1 MPTARQLLAAVLG
14 GAVPQERSPRP
25 GALGRLRRPRRPSR
39 RQPATESVPPSAGP
53 AALANLDLKLVKRWS
68 GFSEP
73 VYLTNAGDGSGRLF
87 VVEQGGLVKVIADGS
102 VLDRPYLDVRDL
114 VSAGGERGLLSM
126 AFAPDFKANGRLYVN
141 YTDVDGDTRVARY
154 TAPDPASNE
163 PAWGAP
169 TEVLS
174 VKQPYANHNG
184 GGLQFG
190 PDRMLYVGMG
200 DGGSG
205 GDPQERAQNR
215 RELLGKMLRLDV
227 GEAGPAP
234 PDGRY
239 AIPADNPFVGDA
251 SVRPEIWAL
260 GLRNPWRFSFDASG
274 GALWIG
280 DVGQNAVGGDRLRAG
295 RRPAGR
301 TGAGTSGRATTATPP
316 AHPTSRETASRSPL
330 LEYPHPTGDSV
341 TGGYVYRGTRYP
353 ALVGTYLYADF
364 TKGWIGG
371 IRLDSADGK
380 PPQAAREA
388 RPRRDQ
394 DPTVELRR
402 GRSRRALPGRLQ
414 RRHLVGD
421 RLGEI
426 ASRTRPATARAP
438 ARRPRPTWCPT
449 RSPSGRA
456 SAPRPSPSSHA

>member
-1 MPTARQLLAAVLG
+1 MPPTATV
-14 GAVPQERSPRP
+14 ET
-25 GALGRLRRPRRPSR
+25 
-39 RQPATESVPPSAGP
+39 QPATESVPPSAGP

-114 VSAGGERGLLSM
+114 VSAGGERGLLSV

-190 PDRMLYVGMG
+190 PDRMLYVGTG

-234 PDGRY
+234 PNGRY

-260 GLRNPWRFSFDASG
+260 GLRNPWRYSFDTSG

-280 DVGQNAVGGDRLRAG
+280 DVGQNQWEEIDYAPAATGGQNWGWNLWEGDHRY
-295 RRPAGR
+295 PAG
-301 TGAGTSGRATTATPP
+301 APDI
-316 AHPTSRETASRSPL
+316 SRDGFTFPV

-364 TKGWIGG
+364 TRGWIGG
-371 IRLDSADGK
+371 IRLHSADGSPLK
-380 PPQAAREA
+380 QPEKRVLAETRTQPSSFGVDEA
-388 RPRRDQ
+388 G
-394 DPTVELRR
+394 ELY
-402 GRSRRALPGRLQ
+402 
-414 RRHLVGD
+414 LVDYNGV
-421 RLGEI
+421 I
-426 ASRTRPATARAP
+426 WSVT
-438 ARRPRPTWCPT
+438 
-449 RSPSGRA
+449 A
-456 SAPRPSPSSHA
+456 SAR